1 MGDDDDDYYS
11 IQEPGTNSKVNFT
24 PDKAGTYYIMVTVS
38 DSSGQ
43 STTEYFTV
51 EVTAPEL
58 YNESGITS
66 TELVLGESTVI
77 TAAASGGVAPY
88 KYGVFVKKSGDSS
101 STTLQDYSTNNK
113 ITFQPETTGVFTISV
128 IACDSIE
135 TTSSQ
140 TFTVTVTAPALKNE
154 SMLSADTVATG
165 EKVTITAKASGGTV
179 PYNYAYYYKRSVNT
193 KWNKIGTE
201 FGTAATAN
209 FTPTAEAEYDIK
221 VIVKDSTGVTAEKI
235 MKLTATA
242 AQSLKNTSW
251 INAEKVQ
258 IGDDIRVT
266 GGAEGGAGGYKYAFY
281 FKRSSNTKWNKIG
294 TEFGTATYGITVP
307 KAAANYDM
315 KVIVKDKD
323 GTTAEK
329 IFTVEVVESLP
340 LTNISYLS
348 AYSVPVGKTVTA
360 AGRFVGGTKP
370 VTYEFYFKRSA
381 NTKWNKLSYGNEKG
395 TYAKFTPTTAAEYD
409 IKVVATDANNTKAEK
424 IFKLTAE

>member
-11 IQEPGTNSKVNFT
+11 IQERGTNSKVNFT

-101 STTLQDYSTNNK
+101 STTLQDYSTNNM

-165 EKVTITAKASGGTV
+165 EKVTITAKASGGTA
-179 PYNYAYYYKRSVNT
+179 PYNYAYYYKRSV
-193 KWNKIGTE
+193 
-201 FGTAATAN
+201 
-209 FTPTAEAEYDIK
+209 
-221 VIVKDSTGVTAEKI
+221 
-235 MKLTATA
+235 
-242 AQSLKNTSW
+242 
-251 INAEKVQ
+251 
-258 IGDDIRVT
+258 
-266 GGAEGGAGGYKYAFY
+266 
-281 FKRSSNTKWNKIG
+281 
-294 TEFGTATYGITVP
+294 
-307 KAAANYDM
+307 
-315 KVIVKDKD
+315 
-323 GTTAEK
+323 
-329 IFTVEVVESLP
+329 
-340 LTNISYLS
+340 
-348 AYSVPVGKTVTA
+348 
-360 AGRFVGGTKP
+360 
-370 VTYEFYFKRSA
+370 